1 MLDGMLQYIGRRT
14 IALIYV
20 LLGVSLT
27 IFLLMRL
34 IPGDPAIVM
43 LGERAT
49 PERIVEVRHELGLDR
64 PLTVQYLIYVKHIL
78 TGNLGRSIHT
88 NTRVAE
94 ELLQR
99 FPATIELSFFAM
111 CIAAFL
117 GIIAGIV
124 SATRQYSVLDSGVMF
139 LSLAGV
145 SMPIFWLGL
154 MMIWAFALV
163 FGLFPP
169 SGRLDVR
176 IFLDTITGFYLID
189 SVLTRHWAA
198 FWDAAWHLVLPS
210 VTLATV
216 PLAIIARMTRSSLLE
231 VLRQEYIMTAR
242 SKGLSEW
249 IVIARHA
256 LRNALIPILTIGGLQ
271 FGLLLGGAILTET
284 IFSWP
289 GLGRLLYHAVLAR
302 DYPIVQGGT
311 LLVAAT
317 FSVVNLLVDILYA
330 VSNPKI
336 RYE

>member
-1 MLDGMLQYIGRRT
+1 MLPYLCRRLLT
-14 IALIYV
+14 LLYA

-27 IFLLMRL
+27 IFVLMRL

-49 PERIVEVRHELGLDR
+49 PERIAEVRRDLGLDR
-64 PLTVQYLIYVKHIL
+64 PLVVQYVFYIRNIL

-88 NTRVAE
+88 HTRVSE

-99 FPATIELSFFAM
+99 FPATIELSLTAM
-111 CIAAFL
+111 SIAVCFGVL
-117 GIIAGIV
+117 AGIL
-124 SATRQYSVLDSGVMF
+124 SATRQYSILDSGFMF

-163 FGLFPP
+163 LGVFPP

-176 IFLDTITGFYLID
+176 LFLDTITGFHLID
-189 SVLTRHWAA
+189 SLLTHQWEA
-198 FWDAAWHLVLPS
+198 FWDALWHLVLPS
-210 VTLATV
+210 LTLATV
-216 PLAIIARMTRSSLLE
+216 PLAVMARMTRASLLE
-231 VLRQEYIMTAR
+231 VLRQEYITTAR
-242 SKGLSEW
+242 SKGLNEW
-249 IVIARHA
+249 VVIRRHA

-271 FGLLLGGAILTET
+271 FGILLGGAILTET

-289 GLGRLLYHAVLAR
+289 GLGRLLYNAVLAR
-302 DYPIVQGGT
+302 DYTLVQGAT
-311 LLVAAT
+311 LLIAAT
-317 FSVVNLLVDILYA
+317 FSVINLSVDLLYA
-330 VSNPKI
+330 VINPRI

>member
-1 MLDGMLQYIGRRT
+1 MTQYIAWRLFT
-14 IALIYV
+14 LVYV

-34 IPGDPAIVM
+34 IPGDPALVM

-49 PERIVEVRHELGLDR
+49 ADRLIEVRRELGLDR
-64 PLTVQYLIYVKHIL
+64 PLALQYLIYLKNIL
-78 TGNLGRSIHT
+78 SGNLGRSIHT
-88 NTRVAE
+88 NTRVAD
-94 ELLQR
+94 ELLER
-99 FPATIELSFFAM
+99 FPATIELSMAAM
-111 CIAAFL
+111 FL
-117 GIIAGIV
+117 AGVIGMLAGIM
-124 SATRQYSVLDSGVMF
+124 SATRQYSVLDSGFMF

-154 MMIWAFALV
+154 MMIWTFALV
-163 FGLFPP
+163 LGWFPP

-176 IFLDTITGFYLID
+176 MFLDSMTGFYVLD
-189 SVLTRHWAA
+189 SLLTRHWEA
-198 FWDAAWHLVLPS
+198 FWDALWHLALPS
-210 VTLATV
+210 LTLATV

-249 IVIARHA
+249 VVVTRHA
-256 LRNALIPILTIGGLQ
+256 LRNALIPIVTIGGLQ

-289 GLGRLLYHAVLAR
+289 GLGRLLYNAVLGR

-311 LLVAAT
+311 LLIATT
-317 FSVVNLLVDILYA
+317 FSIINLLVDIFYML
-330 VSNPKI
+330 VNPRI

>member
-1 MLDGMLQYIGRRT
+1 MLQYITRRILT
-14 IALIYV
+14 LIYV

-34 IPGDPAIVM
+34 IPGDPALVM

-49 PERIVEVRHELGLDR
+49 ADRLLDVRRELGLDQ
-64 PLTVQYLIYVKHIL
+64 PLALQYLIYLQHIL

-94 ELLQR
+94 ELLER
-99 FPATIELSFFAM
+99 FPATIELSLTAI
-111 CIAAFL
+111 CLAAFIGVL
-117 GIIAGIV
+117 AGIM
-124 SATRQYSVLDSGVMF
+124 SATRQYSMLDSGFMF

-154 MMIWAFALV
+154 MMIWTFALV
-163 FGLFPP
+163 LGWFPP

-176 IFLDTITGFYLID
+176 IVLESITGFYVVD
-189 SVLTRHWAA
+189 SLLTRQWEA
-198 FWDAAWHLVLPS
+198 FWDALWHLALPS
-210 VTLATV
+210 LTLATV
-216 PLAIIARMTRSSLLE
+216 PLAIIARMTRSSVLE

-242 SKGLSEW
+242 SKGVNEW
-249 IVIARHA
+249 VVVTRHA

-289 GLGRLLYHAVLAR
+289 GLGRLLYNAVLAR

-311 LLVAAT
+311 LLIATT
-317 FSVVNLLVDILYA
+317 FSVINLVVDILYA
-330 VSNPKI
+330 LANPKI
-336 RYE
+336 RYD

>member
-1 MLDGMLQYIGRRT
+1 MLQYMVRRT
-14 IALIYV
+14 LMLLYV

-34 IPGDPAIVM
+34 IPGDPALVM

-49 PERIVEVRHELGLDR
+49 AARIVEVRRGLGLDQ
-64 PLTVQYLIYVKHIL
+64 PLAVQYLIYLKRIL
-78 TGNLGRSIHT
+78 TGNLGRSLHT

-94 ELLQR
+94 ELCER
-99 FPATIELSFFAM
+99 FPATIELSLAAI
-111 CIAAFL
+111 CLAAFI
-117 GIIAGIV
+117 GILAGIM
-124 SATRQYSVLDSGVMF
+124 SATYHDSLLDSGFMF

-154 MMIWAFALV
+154 MMIWTFALLL
-163 FGLFPP
+163 GWFPP

-176 IFLDTITGFYLID
+176 TILDPITGFYLLD
-189 SVLTRHWAA
+189 SLFTRQWEA
-198 FWDAAWHLVLPS
+198 FWDALWHLALPA

-216 PLAIIARMTRSSLLE
+216 PLASIARMTRASLLD
-231 VLRQEYIMTAR
+231 VLRQEYILTAR
-242 SKGLSEW
+242 SKGLREW
-249 IVIARHA
+249 AVVTRHA

-289 GLGRLLYHAVLAR
+289 GLGRLLYNAVLSR
-302 DYPIVQGGT
+302 DYPLVQGGT
-311 LLVAAT
+311 LLIAAT
-317 FSVVNLLVDILYA
+317 FSVINLVVDMLYMLV
-330 VSNPKI
+330 NPKI

>member
-1 MLDGMLQYIGRRT
+1 MLQYITRRILT
-14 IALIYV
+14 LIYV

-34 IPGDPAIVM
+34 IPGDPALVM

-49 PERIVEVRHELGLDR
+49 ADRLLDVRRELGLDQ
-64 PLTVQYLIYVKHIL
+64 PLALQYLIYLQHIL

-94 ELLQR
+94 ELLER
-99 FPATIELSFFAM
+99 FPATIELSLTAI
-111 CIAAFL
+111 CLAAFIGVL
-117 GIIAGIV
+117 AGIM
-124 SATRQYSVLDSGVMF
+124 SATRQYSMLDSGFMF

-154 MMIWAFALV
+154 MMIWTFALV
-163 FGLFPP
+163 LGWFPP

-176 IFLDTITGFYLID
+176 IVLESITGFYVVD
-189 SVLTRHWAA
+189 SLLMRQWEA
-198 FWDAAWHLVLPS
+198 FWDALWHLALPS
-210 VTLATV
+210 LTLATV
-216 PLAIIARMTRSSLLE
+216 PLAIIARMTRSSVLE

-242 SKGLSEW
+242 SKGVNEW
-249 IVIARHA
+249 VVVTRHA

-289 GLGRLLYHAVLAR
+289 GLGRLLYNAVLAR

-311 LLVAAT
+311 LLIATT
-317 FSVVNLLVDILYA
+317 FSVINLVVDILYA
-330 VSNPKI
+330 LANPKI
-336 RYE
+336 RYD

>member
-1 MLDGMLQYIGRRT
+1 MALYITRRVLT
-14 IALIYV
+14 MIYV
-20 LLGVSLT
+20 LVGVSLT

-34 IPGDPAIVM
+34 IPGDPALVM

-49 PERIVEVRHELGLDR
+49 ADRVAEVRRELGLDQS
-64 PLTVQYLIYVKHIL
+64 LALQYLIYLKHIL

-88 NTRVAE
+88 NTRVVE
-94 ELLQR
+94 ELFER
-99 FPATIELSFFAM
+99 FPATIELSV
-111 CIAAFL
+111 AAISLAGFIGVL
-117 GIIAGIV
+117 AGIV

-154 MMIWAFALV
+154 MMIWTFAL
-163 FGLFPP
+163 GLGWFPP

-176 IFLDTITGFYLID
+176 LFLDSITGFYVID
-189 SVLTRHWAA
+189 SLLTRHWEAL
-198 FWDAAWHLVLPS
+198 WDALWHLVLPS
-210 VTLATV
+210 LTLATV

-231 VLRQEYIMTAR
+231 VLHQEYIMTAR
-242 SKGLSEW
+242 SKGLNEW
-249 IVIARHA
+249 AVVTRHA
-256 LRNALIPILTIGGLQ
+256 LRNAAIPILTIGGLQ

-311 LLVAAT
+311 LLIAAT
-317 FSVVNLLVDILYA
+317 FSVINLTVDILYA
-330 VSNPKI
+330 LLNPKI
-336 RYE
+336 RYG

>member
-1 MLDGMLQYIGRRT
+1 MLPYLCRRLLT
-14 IALIYV
+14 LLYA

-27 IFLLMRL
+27 IFVLMRL

-49 PERIVEVRHELGLDR
+49 PERIAEVRRDLGLDR
-64 PLTVQYLIYVKHIL
+64 PLVVQYVFYIRNIL

-88 NTRVAE
+88 HTRVSE

-99 FPATIELSFFAM
+99 FPATIELSLTAM
-111 CIAAFL
+111 SIAVCFGVL
-117 GIIAGIV
+117 AGIL
-124 SATRQYSVLDSGVMF
+124 SATRQYSILDSGFMF

-163 FGLFPP
+163 LGVFPP

-176 IFLDTITGFYLID
+176 LFLDTITGFHLID
-189 SVLTRHWAA
+189 SLLTHQWEA
-198 FWDAAWHLVLPS
+198 FWDALWHLVLPS
-210 VTLATV
+210 LTLSTV
-216 PLAIIARMTRSSLLE
+216 PLAVVARMTRASLLE
-231 VLRQEYIMTAR
+231 VLRQEYITTAR
-242 SKGLSEW
+242 SKGLNEW
-249 IVIARHA
+249 VVIRRHA

-271 FGLLLGGAILTET
+271 FGILLGGAILTET

-289 GLGRLLYHAVLAR
+289 GLGRLLYNAVLAR
-302 DYPIVQGGT
+302 DYPLVQGAT
-311 LLVAAT
+311 LLIAAT
-317 FSVVNLLVDILYA
+317 FSVINLSVDLLYA
-330 VSNPKI
+330 VINPRI

>member
-1 MLDGMLQYIGRRT
+1 MLQYITRRLLT
-14 IALIYV
+14 LIYV

-34 IPGDPAIVM
+34 IPGDPALVM

-49 PERIVEVRHELGLDR
+49 AERLLEVRRELGLDR
-64 PLTVQYLIYVKHIL
+64 PLALQYLIYLQHIL

-94 ELLQR
+94 ELLER
-99 FPATIELSFFAM
+99 FPATIELSL
-111 CIAAFL
+111 AAICL
-117 GIIAGIV
+117 AALVGVLAGIM
-124 SATRQYSVLDSGVMF
+124 SATRQYSVLDSGFMF

-154 MMIWAFALV
+154 MMIWTFALV
-163 FGLFPP
+163 LGWFPP

-176 IFLDTITGFYLID
+176 IFLDSITGLYVLD
-189 SVLTRHWAA
+189 SLLTRQWEA
-198 FWDAAWHLVLPS
+198 FWDALWHLALPS
-210 VTLATV
+210 LTLATV

-242 SKGLSEW
+242 SKGVPEW
-249 IVIARHA
+249 AVVTRHA

-271 FGLLLGGAILTET
+271 FGLLLGGAILPET

-289 GLGRLLYHAVLAR
+289 GLGRLLYNAVLAR

-311 LLVAAT
+311 LLIAAT
-317 FSVVNLLVDILYA
+317 FSVINLAVDILYA
-330 VSNPKI
+330 LVNPKI

>member
-1 MLDGMLQYIGRRT
+1 MVQYITRRT
-14 IALIYV
+14 LALIYV

-27 IFLLMRL
+27 IFLLIRL
-34 IPGDPAIVM
+34 IPGDPALVM

-49 PERIVEVRHELGLDR
+49 AERLVEVRRDLGLEQ
-64 PLTVQYLIYVKHIL
+64 PLAVQYLIYLKNIL

-88 NTRVAE
+88 NTRVTE
-94 ELLQR
+94 ELLER
-99 FPATIELSFFAM
+99 FPATIELS
-111 CIAAFL
+111 IAAIGLAGFIGVL
-117 GIIAGIV
+117 AGIM
-124 SATRQYSVLDSGVMF
+124 SATRQYSVLDSGFMF

-154 MMIWAFALV
+154 MMIWTFALLL
-163 FGLFPP
+163 GWFPP

-176 IFLDTITGFYLID
+176 IFLDSITGFHLID
-189 SVLTRHWAA
+189 SLLTRHWQA
-198 FWDAAWHLVLPS
+198 FWNALWHLALPS
-210 VTLATV
+210 LTLATV

-231 VLRQEYIMTAR
+231 VLRQEYILTAR
-242 SKGLSEW
+242 SKGLNEW
-249 IVIARHA
+249 LVVTRHA

-302 DYPIVQGGT
+302 DYPVVQGGT
-311 LLVAAT
+311 LLIAAT
-317 FSVVNLLVDILYA
+317 FSVINLVVDILYA
-330 VSNPKI
+330 LANPKI

>member
-1 MLDGMLQYIGRRT
+1 MLPYLCRRLLT
-14 IALIYV
+14 LLYA

-27 IFLLMRL
+27 IFVLMRL

-49 PERIVEVRHELGLDR
+49 PERIAEVRRDLGLDR
-64 PLTVQYLIYVKHIL
+64 PLVVQYVFYIRNIL

-88 NTRVAE
+88 HTRVSE

-99 FPATIELSFFAM
+99 FPATIELSLTAM
-111 CIAAFL
+111 SIAVCFGVL
-117 GIIAGIV
+117 AGIL
-124 SATRQYSVLDSGVMF
+124 SATRQYSILDSGFMF

-163 FGLFPP
+163 LGVFPP

-176 IFLDTITGFYLID
+176 LFLDTITGFHLID
-189 SVLTRHWAA
+189 SLLTHQWEA
-198 FWDAAWHLVLPS
+198 FWDALWHLVLPS
-210 VTLATV
+210 LTLATV
-216 PLAIIARMTRSSLLE
+216 PLAVMARMTRASLLE
-231 VLRQEYIMTAR
+231 VLRQEYITTAR
-242 SKGLSEW
+242 SKGLNEW
-249 IVIARHA
+249 VVIRRHA

-271 FGLLLGGAILTET
+271 FGILLGGAILTET

-289 GLGRLLYHAVLAR
+289 GLGRLLYNAVLAR
-302 DYPIVQGGT
+302 DYPLVQGAT
-311 LLVAAT
+311 LLIAAT
-317 FSVVNLLVDILYA
+317 FSVINLSVDLLYA
-330 VSNPKI
+330 VINPRI

>member
-1 MLDGMLQYIGRRT
+1 MVQYIVRRIMT
-14 IALIYV
+14 LIYV

-34 IPGDPAIVM
+34 IPGDPALVM

-49 PERIVEVRHELGLDR
+49 AERIVEVRRGLGLDQ
-64 PLTVQYLIYVKHIL
+64 PLAVQYLIYLKNIL

-94 ELLQR
+94 ELLER
-99 FPATIELSFFAM
+99 FPATIELSL
-111 CIAAFL
+111 AAICL
-117 GIIAGIV
+117 AGVIGTLAGIM
-124 SATRQYSVLDSGVMF
+124 SATRQYSVLDSGFMV

-154 MMIWAFALV
+154 MLIWTFALLL
-163 FGLFPP
+163 GWFPP

-176 IFLDTITGFYLID
+176 IFLDPITGFYLLD
-189 SVLTRHWAA
+189 SLLTRHWEA
-198 FWDAAWHLVLPS
+198 FLDALWHLALPAI
-210 VTLATV
+210 TLATV

-231 VLRQEYIMTAR
+231 VLRQEYITTAR
-242 SKGLSEW
+242 SKGLNEW
-249 IVIARHA
+249 VVVTRHA

-289 GLGRLLYHAVLAR
+289 GLGRLLYNAVLAR
-302 DYPIVQGGT
+302 DYPVVQGAT
-311 LLVAAT
+311 LLIAVT
-317 FSVVNLLVDILYA
+317 FSVINLVVDMLYA
-330 VSNPKI
+330 LANPEI
-336 RYE
+336 RYD

>member
-1 MLDGMLQYIGRRT
+1 MTQYIAWRLFT
-14 IALIYV
+14 LVYV

-34 IPGDPAIVM
+34 IPGDPALVM

-49 PERIVEVRHELGLDR
+49 ADRLIEVRRELGLDR
-64 PLTVQYLIYVKHIL
+64 PLALQYLIYLKNIL
-78 TGNLGRSIHT
+78 SGNLGRSIHT
-88 NTRVAE
+88 NTRVAD
-94 ELLQR
+94 ELLER
-99 FPATIELSFFAM
+99 FPATIELSMAAM
-111 CIAAFL
+111 FL
-117 GIIAGIV
+117 AGVIGMLAGIM
-124 SATRQYSVLDSGVMF
+124 SATRQYSVLDSGFMF

-154 MMIWAFALV
+154 VMIWTFALV
-163 FGLFPP
+163 LGWFPP

-176 IFLDTITGFYLID
+176 MFLDSMTGFYVLD
-189 SVLTRHWAA
+189 SLLTRHWEA
-198 FWDAAWHLVLPS
+198 FWDALWHLALPS
-210 VTLATV
+210 LTLATV

-249 IVIARHA
+249 VVVTRHA
-256 LRNALIPILTIGGLQ
+256 LRNALIPIVTIGGLQ

-289 GLGRLLYHAVLAR
+289 GLGRLLYNAVLGR

-311 LLVAAT
+311 LLIATT
-317 FSVVNLLVDILYA
+317 FSIINLLVDIFYML
-330 VSNPKI
+330 VNPRI

>member
-1 MLDGMLQYIGRRT
+1 MLPYLCRRLLT
-14 IALIYV
+14 LLYA

-27 IFLLMRL
+27 IFVLMRL

-49 PERIVEVRHELGLDR
+49 PERIAEVRRDLGLDR
-64 PLTVQYLIYVKHIL
+64 PLVVQYVFYIRNIL

-88 NTRVAE
+88 HTRVSE

-99 FPATIELSFFAM
+99 FPATIELSLTAM
-111 CIAAFL
+111 SIAVCFGVL
-117 GIIAGIV
+117 AGIL
-124 SATRQYSVLDSGVMF
+124 SATRQYSILDSGFMF

-163 FGLFPP
+163 LGIFPP

-176 IFLDTITGFYLID
+176 LFLDTITGFHLID
-189 SVLTRHWAA
+189 SLLTHQWEA
-198 FWDAAWHLVLPS
+198 FWDALWHLVLPS
-210 VTLATV
+210 LTLATV
-216 PLAIIARMTRSSLLE
+216 PLAVMARMTRASLLE
-231 VLRQEYIMTAR
+231 VLRQEYITTAR
-242 SKGLSEW
+242 SKGLNEW
-249 IVIARHA
+249 VVIRRHA

-271 FGLLLGGAILTET
+271 FGILLGGAILTET

-289 GLGRLLYHAVLAR
+289 GLGRLLYNAVLAR
-302 DYPIVQGGT
+302 DYPLVQGAT
-311 LLVAAT
+311 LLIAAT
-317 FSVVNLLVDILYA
+317 FSVINLSVDLLYA
-330 VSNPKI
+330 VINPRI